1 MSALETYAM
10 SLAVAYFD
18 NKGTSHGVV
27 VEPAEV
33 LIFPASLIM
42 EWQLKYLS
50 WNKYVM
56 QRFRKQYNELVSS
69 FQRPVFEHIDVR
81 LMEYLK
87 RKYG

>member
-18 NKGTSHGVV
+18 NTGTSHGVV
-27 VEPAEV
+27 VEPEEV